1 MLPFM
6 RLYRGNNL
14 KLSKHIEKLKNG
26 QLTLENIL
34 EEDEIIQD
42 LKSNVNSQFLS
53 ILTDE
58 AIHKLI
64 DYATKMPTSDDQKI
78 GHKFPFNATELLCA
92 DNSAI
97 QEKIMYESYLKESE
111 LNEEQN
117 ENKEQE
123 PKEKVEEGDK
133 KKEKESDEKKEEIE
147 TTDEEVKK
155 QPGFLEG
162 LTTAINTAKDE
173 QKNKDNEKEAKTE
186 TEVKEEIKKE
196 EGKIEE
202 TKIVETKEEAKT
214 EESKPEEKTETQ
226 EQKPEEKK
234 EETKIEE
241 SKPEEKKEKKKK
253 EKKKQKKKTKKKKEE
268 TKPEETAQ
276 VETDKQKIE
285 ENPET
290 KKEELKPEENPETKK
305 EEQKPEEKAETKP
318 EEKEVK
324 NEESTENPK
333 EETKQGELKKE
344 EKEKEETKTE
354 EANVEK
360 KNEEVPDDKKEEV
373 AKEEIKKDENDE
385 EAKKDV
391 ENEEEYEEEDNG
403 QHKHDPKDDED
414 EDNQKENEDN
424 EESDKEETP
433 KTVIYT
439 NVDYLFNF
447 LKESKETVSNHVL
460 VGYFYKILNHLISSQ
475 SIKIVQYIFDY
486 PLKSKFDILK
496 AIVSNLNR
504 KSLGSIVNKLLLF
517 SDESNELLEK
527 KLLLVKSMLE
537 ELEQTNEKDKYE
549 CICNVLAS
557 TLNNKGFYISF
568 VGCPVLVN
576 LLLSLLEKS
585 AINQNK
591 LVCILNLLIKVN
603 ENVLKNLSNH
613 CTKNLV
619 QENPLDFMSL
629 FNYDSSSCPLDEKQI
644 SQEEMVEINKSALLS
659 LFTTLKK
666 TEFKFFEDLGTYT
679 QENEEFLTTYLQ
691 KQKKIGMKKLAQIEF
706 LRTILDIFVNS
717 YNSQFH
723 EKEIEEL
730 ILMLKNKNV
739 FSNCHKLFFDF
750 PFSNIY
756 QSFYS
761 EIVDIVINKSSP
773 EFLIEYFFKYSD
785 EKGDKNLLTD
795 LLEDFLN
802 NLKFKF
808 NSSDSSN
815 TNISFNPCSSFEI
828 TLLNK
833 FNSCENEHVK
843 KLFNE
848 DNNLKVFSEVLGEE
862 VEHIYS
868 QKLLLSDTLGANFGS
883 EDEKPPETF
892 GKLNFMQIIEEDIGI
907 YNTYKSGGDYKA
919 QLNKKIERE
928 KAERENMEQEIVGEE
943 EENKDEHIQ
952 QDEDEEN
959 EEGIEEIGIDN
970 EGEEVEHIQEEEKEE
985 VKEEVKEEE
994 KEKEEKKQ
1002 KEKETTEQSIKE
1014 QEEDKKSES
1023 TKESVEDKKY
1033 NDVNFWSLEIKP
1045 NDDIMSSIIN
1055 DIE

>member
-6 RLYRGNNL
+6 RFYRGNNL
-14 KLSKHIEKLKNG
+14 NLSKHIEKLKNG

-42 LKSNVNSQFLS
+42 LKLNINSQFLS

-58 AIHKLI
+58 AIRKLI

-97 QEKIMYESYLKESE
+97 QEKIMNESYFEESE
-111 LNEEQN
+111 LGGEQN
-117 ENKEQE
+117 ENKEKE

-133 KKEKESDEKKEEIE
+133 KKEKESSDEKIEEME
-147 TTDEEVKK
+147 TTDEDVKNK
-155 QPGFLEG
+155 PGFLEG
-162 LTTAINTAKDE
+162 LTAAINTAKDE
-173 QKNKDNEKEAKTE
+173 QKSTENEKEAKTE

-202 TKIVETKEEAKT
+202 NKIAETKKEAKV
-214 EESKPEEKTETQ
+214 EESKPEEKPETETK
-226 EQKPEEKK
+226 EQKQEEKK

-241 SKPEEKKEKKKK
+241 SKPEEKPETETKEQKAEEKK
-253 EKKKQKKKTKKKKEE
+253 EETKIEESKPEE

-276 VETDKQKIE
+276 TETDKQKIE
-285 ENPET
+285 ENQET
-290 KKEELKPEENPETKK
+290 KNEEK
-305 EEQKPEEKAETKP
+305 KPEEKTETKP
-318 EEKEVK
+318 EEQKSEEKEVK
-324 NEESTENPK
+324 NEESAEIKK
-333 EETKQGELKKE
+333 EETKPEELKNE
-344 EKEKEETKTE
+344 EKEKEEKKPE
-354 EANVEK
+354 EANVEAK
-360 KNEEVPDDKKEEV
+360 DEEVADDKKEEV
-373 AKEEIKKDENDE
+373 ALEEIKKDENDE

-391 ENEEEYEEEDNG
+391 QNEEEYEEEDNG
-403 QHKHDPKDDED
+403 QHKHSSKDDED

-433 KTVIYT
+433 KTVIYS
-439 NVDYLFNF
+439 NVDYLFDF
-447 LKESKETVSNHVL
+447 LKESKDTVSNHVL
-460 VGYFYKILNHLISSQ
+460 VGYFNKILNHLISSQ

-537 ELEQTNEKDKYE
+537 ELEQTNEKDKIE

-568 VGCPVLVN
+568 MNETVLVD

-585 AINQNK
+585 VDNPKK

-603 ENVLKNLSNH
+603 ENVLKNLSKH

-619 QENPLDFMSL
+619 QENPLEFMSIL
-629 FNYDSSSCPLDEKQI
+629 NYDSSNYPLDEKPI
-644 SQEEMVEINKSALLS
+644 NQEDMEEINKNVLLS

-739 FSNCHKLFFDF
+739 FYNCHKLFFDF

-756 QSFYS
+756 QSFYC
-761 EIVDIVINKSSP
+761 EIVDIVINQSSP
-773 EFLIEYFFKYSD
+773 ECLIEYFFKYSD
-785 EKGDKNLLTD
+785 EKGDKNLFTD
-795 LLEDFLN
+795 LLKDFLN

-808 NSSDSSN
+808 NNSDSSN
-815 TNISFNPCSSFEI
+815 NPNISFNPCSPFEI

-848 DNNLKVFSEVLGEE
+848 DNNLKVFIEVLGEE
-862 VEHIYS
+862 VDHIYN

-892 GKLNFMQIIEEDIGI
+892 GKLNYMEIIEEDIGI

-919 QLNKKIERE
+919 QLNEKIERE

-970 EGEEVEHIQEEEKEE
+970 EGEENKGEEVEHIQEEEKEE
-985 VKEEVKEEE
+985 IKEEE
-994 KEKEEKKQ
+994 KEKEITEK
-1002 KEKETTEQSIKE
+1002 SIKVE
-1014 QEEDKKSES
+1014 EEDKKSES
-1023 TKESVEDKKY
+1023 TEESVEDKQY
-1033 NDVNFWSLEIKP
+1033 NDVNFWNPEIKP